1 MTPDGFPP
9 FANPDNTGFDTEA
22 DLDRLARFIYARR
35 SGIALADLDTWFEA
49 NPSELDELE
58 SIKDSLTRPSVRPPT
73 FLNSG
78 VRIFEV
84 TESPEGEFVDRH
96 GTHFA
101 IVNRY
106 LLGYVPNRPRHTIAP
121 WAAFGQRKD

>member
-1 MTPDGFPP
+1 MPDGFPP
-9 FANPDNTGFDTEA
+9 YMNPDNAGFDTEA

-35 SGIALADLDTWFEA
+35 SGIALSDLDTMFQLDPSLLIEFEA
-49 NPSELDELE
+49 V
-58 SIKDSLTRPSVRPPT
+58 KDSLRRPPARPTT

-84 TESPEGEFVDRH
+84 TESPEGEFVDQH

-106 LLGYVPNRPRHTIAP
+106 DLRYVPNRPRQTIAP